1 MNRMADGVL
10 KDMDEQQRKE
20 DEMITRYEREREIKM
35 RKAEDEKAKKK
46 AKELQEI
53 NNMLSKQQDDKKK
66 RETDAK
72 SDINQQAQMWQKE
85 RDIW

>member
-1 MNRMADGVL
+1 
-10 KDMDEQQRKE
+10 
-20 DEMITRYEREREIKM
+20 MITRYEREREIKM

-72 SDINQQAQMWQKE
+72 SDINQ
-85 RDIW
+85 